1 MYFNG
6 QLITDAT
13 LYDDNQIIQVE
24 KGVTRTSTGWRCTRC
39 ATEERHHF
47 YQYESDVI
55 NDTITYCRHCIQ
67 MGRMDSVT
75 DVFTLRSVTCRSEA
89 AYQLPFQLSTQQQYA
104 SEHIVQA
111 VLRHESL
118 LLHAVTGAGKT
129 EMMFEAIA
137 QARRQG
143 YNVAVVSPRLDVV
156 IEVSRR
162 IKQTFLNEAIDILHQ
177 ASRQQYAAHFVIA
190 TVHQLY
196 RFKRH
201 FHVTFIDEVD
211 AFPLAMDPSLM
222 QTIENAARMEKALI
236 YMTATPP
243 PHLKA
248 QFDDA
253 HTITL
258 PARFH
263 QHPLVTPRFKYF
275 KVRVNKVQFYLL
287 TRMKAQQEQQRT
299 TLIFFSD
306 ICEMKR
312 FFKTYAPLVVRL
324 GLVYSED
331 PERLYK
337 VESLRKGLYDIM
349 LTTTI
354 LERGFTM
361 PYLDVWVVDS
371 HRYTS
376 TALIQ
381 IAGRVGRK
389 AVCPDGD
396 VLFLHEGRTRAM
408 YDAHRQIVEMNQLAK
423 KRGWIK

>member
-1 MYFNG
+1 MYPNG

-13 LYDDNQIIQVE
+13 SFSQEQIIKVE
-24 KGVTRTSTGWRCTRC
+24 KGVIQTRTGMKCTRC
-39 ATEERHHF
+39 ATEAPYHF
-47 YQYESDVI
+47 YQYQSHVD
-55 NDTITYCRHCIQ
+55 DTITYCRHCIQ

-75 DVFTLRSVTCRSEA
+75 NVYTMKSLSCRSEA
-89 AYQLPFQLSTQQQYA
+89 EYHLPFQLSEQQQYA
-104 SEHIVQA
+104 SDHIVQA
-111 VLRHESL
+111 VLHKESL

-137 QARRQG
+137 EARRQG

-156 IEVSRR
+156 IEVSAR

-177 ASRQQYAAHFVIA
+177 ASRQQFDAHFVIA

-201 FHVTFIDEVD
+201 FHVIFIDEVD

-222 QTIENAARMEKALI
+222 QTIENAAKTEKALI

-243 PHLKA
+243 VTLKA

-253 HTITL
+253 HTLTL

-263 QHPLVTPRFKYF
+263 QHPLVTPIFKYF
-275 KVRVNKVQFYLL
+275 KLRVNKAQFYLL
-287 TRMKAQQEQQRT
+287 KRMREQQRQQRT

-306 ICEMKR
+306 IREMKQ
-312 FFKTYAPLVVRL
+312 FFKTYTTLVARL
-324 GLVYSED
+324 GFVYSED
-331 PERLYK
+331 PERLQK
-337 VESLRKGLYDIM
+337 VEDLRNGVYDVM

-389 AVCPDGD
+389 VVCPDGE
-396 VLFLHEGRTRAM
+396 VLFLHEGSTKAM
-408 YDAHRQIVEMNQLAK
+408 YQARREIMEMNQQAR
-423 KRGWIK
+423 KRGWII

>member
-1 MYFNG
+1 MYLNG

-13 LYDDNQIIQVE
+13 PYDKSQIMQIE

-39 ATEERHHF
+39 ATELHHHF
-47 YQYESDVI
+47 YQFVSHIMNEK
-55 NDTITYCRHCIQ
+55 ITYCRHCIQ

-75 DVFTLRSVTCRSEA
+75 DVYTLKSMTCCSDAVYE
-89 AYQLPFQLSTQQQYA
+89 LPFQLSVQQQFA
-104 SEHIVQA
+104 SDHIVQA
-111 VLRHESL
+111 VLNHESL

-156 IEVSRR
+156 IEVSTR
-162 IKQTFLNEAIDILHQ
+162 IQQTFLNEAIDILHQ
-177 ASRQQYAAHFVIA
+177 ASQQQYEAHFVIS

-201 FHVTFIDEVD
+201 FHVIFIDEVD

-222 QTIENAARMEKALI
+222 QSIENAARTKKALI

-243 PHLKA
+243 THLKA

-263 QHPLVTPRFKYF
+263 QRPLVIPTFKYF
-275 KVRVNKVQFYLL
+275 KLRVDKVQFYLF
-287 TRMKAQQEQQRT
+287 TRMKAQQKQQRI

-306 ICEMKR
+306 IQEMKR
-312 FFKTYAPLVVRL
+312 FFETYVTLVDRL
-324 GLVYSED
+324 GFVYSED
-331 PERLYK
+331 PERLKK
-337 VESLRKGLYDIM
+337 VEALRNGAYDIM

-361 PYLDVWVVDS
+361 AYLDVWVVDS

-389 AVCPDGD
+389 AICPDGE

-408 YDAHRQIVEMNQLAK
+408 YDARHQIVEMNHLAM
-423 KRGWIK
+423 KRGWVT